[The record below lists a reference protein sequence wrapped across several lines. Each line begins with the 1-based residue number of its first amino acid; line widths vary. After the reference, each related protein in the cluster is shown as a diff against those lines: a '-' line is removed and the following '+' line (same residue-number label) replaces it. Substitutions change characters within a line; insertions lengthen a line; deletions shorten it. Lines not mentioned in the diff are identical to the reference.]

1 MNIRYLL
8 DTNAC
13 IHLRQGRPAISSRM
27 REIDPQ
33 TLAISVIT
41 YGELAFG
48 AYRSPQQARA
58 LKQLEDTASLFA
70 ILPMPAAAAEI
81 YGRIRAQLSGQ
92 GLMIGSNDLWIAAH
106 ALAGNYTL
114 ITDNER
120 EFSRIDGLRYE
131 NWVRDAL

>member
-1 MNIRYLL
+1 
-8 DTNAC
+8 
-13 IHLRQGRPAISSRM
+13 
-27 REIDPQ
+27 
-33 TLAISVIT
+33 
-41 YGELAFG
+41 
-48 AYRSPQQARA
+48 
-58 LKQLEDTASLFA
+58 
-70 ILPMPAAAAEI
+70 MPAAAAEI